1 MGVGNPTSL
10 ELSFIVDLDISWVGY
25 VGIFE
30 LNCHFLPPRQVL
42 MVDGEIQLF
51 LCNAWVF
58 LLNNSTSITCLCE
71 FSAGCILSEIQHLE
85 I

>member
-10 ELSFIVDLDISWVGY
+10 ELSFLVDLDISWVGY
-25 VGIFE
+25 VVGIFE

-51 LCNAWVF
+51 LCNAWVS
-58 LLNNSTSITCLCE
+58 LLNNSTKKHHL
-71 FSAGCILSEIQHLE
+71 FVCI
-85 I
+85 

>member
-10 ELSFIVDLDISWVGY
+10 ELSFLVDLDISWVGY
-25 VGIFE
+25 VIGIFE

-42 MVDGEIQLF
+42 MVDDAIQLF

-58 LLNNSTSITCLCE
+58 SISCLCV
-71 FSAGCILSEIQHLE
+71 FSSASFLKSNT
-85 I
+85 